1 MTERPISAYL
11 GQDKGRWA
19 PKDWSAVVE
28 AAAGGLLDES
38 HRLELKRELPSA
50 NRASNTE
57 LAKDLASLAVD
68 GGLLVIGIEDRDSR
82 AGNVCGVLLAGLAD
96 RVDQV
101 ARDKVRPS
109 LVVRSHPIA
118 DPDRPNPEWA
128 ACLFMYRQALRRRT
142 WWITSTTAEA
152 TAAR

>member
-19 PKDWSAVVE
+19 PADWSGVVD

-38 HRLELKRELPSA
+38 HWIELKRELPSA
-50 NRASNTE
+50 NRATNTE

-68 GGLLVIGIEDRDSR
+68 GGLLVIGIEDHDSR
-82 AGNVCGVLLAGLAD
+82 AGNVCGVALAGLSD

-109 LVVRSHPIA
+109 LEVRSQTGQIQTG
-118 DPDRPNPEWA
+118 A
-128 ACLFMYRQALRRRT
+128 ACSFMYRQALRRRT